1 MGVKRNLFGLF
12 GGSFDPVHKGH
23 LKVALTSIKTL
34 KLNKLY
40 WSVTKQ
46 NPLKNKTHFSLKD
59 RIQKSKKIVKNNKKI
74 KIQFLENKA
83 KSSSTVDVL
92 SYLIKKNKSSN
103 FYLIVGSDNLLDFH
117 KWKKWKKIL
126 KMCKLVVFS
135 RKGFDLKSK
144 KSVIVRHLSKNK
156 ILYIKNSK
164 VDISSSKIRKNYL
177 R

>member
-1 MGVKRNLFGLF
+1 MGVKKNLFALF

-23 LKVALTSIKTL
+23 LKIALTSIKKL
-34 KLNKLY
+34 KLDKLY
-40 WSVTKQ
+40 WSITKK
-46 NPLKNKTHFSLKD
+46 NPFKNKTHFSLRD
-59 RIQKSKKIVKNNKKI
+59 RIQKCKKIVRNNKKI
-74 KIQFLENKA
+74 KVQFLENKA
-83 KSSSTVDVL
+83 KSSRTVDVL
-92 SYLIKKNKSSN
+92 NYLVKKNRKSN

-126 KMCKLVVFS
+126 KMSKLVVFS

-144 KSVIVRHLSKNK
+144 KSVIVKYLGQNK